1 MEEVRLSDPIPV
13 LMVVRELDLG
23 GIERDVSKLSRNLDR
38 SRFRPHVACFR
49 PGGLRW
55 REIDAAG
62 IPLLHLPVTSFRSPS
77 ALQSA
82 GRLRAYLKQHSIQVV
97 HAFDAPTDIFAIPL
111 ARAFRVPV
119 AVSSQLWLP
128 SYAARSLQR
137 MVNVTHRLSDAIYVN
152 CRAVERGL
160 VDEERI
166 DARRVRVCYNGVE
179 TGVFHPP
186 AEPRPDPD
194 PAAPLVVG
202 TVAVLRPEKG
212 LSLLLQAF
220 ASVRERVPSM
230 RLLIVGSG
238 PMLAELTAQSRQLGI
253 DAACEF
259 HPAAGNVADLLR
271 TMDIFVLPSLSEAFS
286 NALLEAMACGCCP
299 IGSNVGG
306 TPELIADGE
315 RGLLFEP
322 GNAEDLAAKLARL
335 ACDSPLRS
343 HFGLAAAGFAHDKLS
358 ITVAAGRLADI
369 YSELLARR

>member
-1 MEEVRLSDPIPV
+1 
-13 LMVVRELDLG
+13 MVVRELDLG
-23 GIERDVSKLSRNLDR
+23 GIERDVGKLSRNLDR
-38 SRFRPHVACFR
+38 SRFQPHVACFR

-55 REIDAAG
+55 QEIAAAG

-77 ALQSA
+77 ALRNA
-82 GRLRAYLKQHSIQVV
+82 GRLRAYLKQHSIQIV
-97 HAFDAPTDIFAIPL
+97 HAFDAPTDLFAIPL

-128 SYAARSLQR
+128 SFVSRSLQR
-137 MVNVTHRLSDAIYVN
+137 MVNVTHRLADAVYVN

-160 VDEERI
+160 VDQERI
-166 DARRVRVCYNGVE
+166 AARRIRVCYNGVE
-179 TGVFHPP
+179 TDVFHPP
-186 AEPRPDPD
+186 AQPRPDTD
-194 PAAPLVVG
+194 PAAPMVVG

-220 ASVRERVPSM
+220 AGVRKTVPNM
-230 RLLIVGSG
+230 RLLIVGGG

-253 DAACEF
+253 ADFCQF

-299 IGSNVGG
+299 LGSNIGG

-335 ACDSPLRS
+335 AGEAPLRS
-343 HFGLAAAGFAHDKLS
+343 RFGRAASGFAHGKLS

-369 YSELLARR
+369 YSELLARG